1 MTPEAMDRKNRTYRP
16 FVDWIL
22 ENFFAVVTAIFL
34 LIVLIDQLTP

>member
-1 MTPEAMDRKNRTYRP
+1 MTPDAVHRKHRTSRP

-34 LIVLIDQLTP
+34 LIVLIDQLAT